1 MSNAVVGT
9 VYEQI
14 IKGVMEAS
22 RTDFE
27 DNGFGESEINELQ
40 QVRLCRLFFASSL
53 PLNATGTTLLEK
65 FLHDTGLAA
74 PLLVV
79 LLDALIQHVWQ
90 QKLTAMG
97 AASFPWDP
105 KPDAP
110 TPPPPAVQA
119 DQHRMAPAAANYTQA
134 TLSPPTAAQPGLA
147 LPRPNPPANNGAQQK
162 KDAGTGEPAIKLEPG
177 TQPVGQFAPPAGNAT
192 NIAQQRAMQNI
203 ANYAAANN
211 MMQSG
216 AQAQQQRMPMPMP
229 MPPAQAQQ
237 QQQQQQAYQQH
248 QQQMPPKAQ
257 QQMQPPQQPQNGSL
271 GQSQTDGP
279 AHEEDTWEA
288 VMMRRNA
295 DGSKTEMGRVEVD
308 RMLHAKIAAQAK
320 AMEGGGLMLP
330 LKQVKT
336 KKNKDHHRRAA
347 PQATIAGP
355 SSSGGAIPQVDGPG
369 DEDDGDEDLD
379 DAINSDL
386 DDENEPDE
394 SDEDGDELQQ
404 QMLCLYDK
412 VQRVKNKWKC
422 TLKDGVLCVNGK
434 EYVFHK
440 ATGEYEW

>member
-40 QVRLCRLFFASSL
+40 QV
-53 PLNATGTTLLEK
+53 
-65 FLHDTGLAA
+65 
-74 PLLVV
+74 
-79 LLDALIQHVWQ
+79 WQ
-90 QKLTAMG
+90 QKLTTMG

-110 TPPPPAVQA
+110 TPPPPPAQA
-119 DQHRMAPAAANYTQA
+119 DQHRMPPTANYTQA

-147 LPRPNPPANNGAQQK
+147 LPRPNPPANNGVQQK
-162 KDAGTGEPAIKLEPG
+162 KDATIGEPAIKLEPG

-237 QQQQQQAYQQH
+237 QQQQQQPQLAQQQAYQQH
-248 QQQMPPKAQ
+248 QQQIPSNPQ

-295 DGSKTEMGRVEVD
+295 DGSATAMGRVEVD

-320 AMEGGGLMLP
+320 AMEGGGLMVP

-336 KKNKDHHRRAA
+336 KKNKDRRRRAA
-347 PQATIAGP
+347 PQATITGP
-355 SSSGGAIPQVDGPG
+355 STSGGSVPQVDGP
-369 DEDDGDEDLD
+369 DDDDGDEDLD

-386 DDENEPDE
+386 DDDNEPDE